1 MALLKLYFYSLTA
14 LLAVNLILADNSNE
28 TEQQEKASLFPGN
41 FNPLDFF
48 GQFLPFFGNRQTRDV
63 SNQKDQ
69 EGQENQETTSESSNQ
84 RLTVSSAIVTC
95 NYTETPGLSCV
106 GCYQALSCGS
116 GNIGRQRRC
125 LLYCNSGRCSL
136 VPGAQCLNATAAG

>member
-1 MALLKLYFYSLTA
+1 MMALLKLYFYLLTA
-14 LLAVNLILADNSNE
+14 LLAVNLILAENSDE
-28 TEQQEKASLFPGN
+28 TEQQEKARLFPGN

-48 GQFLPFFGNRQTRDV
+48 SQFLPFGNRQTRDV
-63 SNQKDQ
+63 SNQ

-95 NYTETPGLSCV
+95 NYTLTPGLSCV

-125 LLYCNSGRCSL
+125 SLYCNSGRCSL
-136 VPGAQCLNATAAG
+136 VPGAQCLNSTVAG